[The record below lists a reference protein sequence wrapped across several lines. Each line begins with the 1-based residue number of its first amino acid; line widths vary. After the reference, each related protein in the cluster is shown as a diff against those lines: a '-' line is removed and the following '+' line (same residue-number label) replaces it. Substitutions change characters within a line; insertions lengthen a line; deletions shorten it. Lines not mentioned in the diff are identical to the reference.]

1 MKSSYNNNDQGR
13 EELDGIQRQINQK
26 TNESLESTRRMVG
39 LVAESQEIGTN
50 TIVALDQQGEKL
62 NQIEVRFI
70 FLLNIFLNNKIRKVL
85 KIFMLK
91 WIKLKEI

>member
-1 MKSSYNNNDQGR
+1 MKSSYNKNDQGR

-62 NQIEVRFI
+62 NQIEVGFF
-70 FLLNIFLNNKIRKVL
+70 FLLNIFLNNKIRMIL
-85 KIFMLK
+85 IYR
-91 WIKLKEI
+91 W